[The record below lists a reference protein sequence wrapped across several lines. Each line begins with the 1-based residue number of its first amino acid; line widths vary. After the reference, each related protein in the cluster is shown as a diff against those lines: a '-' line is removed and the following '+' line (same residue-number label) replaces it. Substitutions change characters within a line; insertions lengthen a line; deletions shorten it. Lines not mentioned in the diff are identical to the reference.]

1 MSSGQ
6 IPADRKKLITEQI
19 REQGIV
25 RVNELSDLFSVSVLT
40 IRRDLDQ
47 LEKQG
52 ILERTHGGAILRQNM
67 PIEPM
72 FSQKEQENKTEKDL
86 IAITAASLIEDG
98 DMVIINSGSTTQAV
112 IEALKNK
119 KITIITN
126 NIGAALVADEAVFDL
141 IFIGGSYR
149 PQSHSVTGDI
159 GLQALDRIYA
169 NKAVIG
175 VDGFS
180 FTYGLTTPIMQEA
193 EMTRKM
199 IGKTVGSIIVAVD
212 SSKVG
217 VVSNFKTADLDRI
230 NYLVTDHGADHLL
243 SEEELHHAGVEL
255 LFAGEQI

>member
-1 MSSGQ
+1 MSSGH
-6 IPADRKKLITEQI
+6 IPADRQKLITEQI
-19 REQGIV
+19 QKQGIV
-25 RVNELSDLFSVSVLT
+25 RVNELSEQLNVSVLT

-52 ILERTHGGAILRQNM
+52 LLERTHGGAVLRQSM
-67 PIEPM
+67 SVEPL
-72 FSQKEQENKTEKDL
+72 FSQKELVNKSEKES
-86 IAITAASLIEDG
+86 IALTAAALIEDG

-126 NIGAALVADEAVFDL
+126 NIGAAQIADEAAFEL
-141 IFIGGSYR
+141 IFIGGNYR

-159 GLQALDRIYA
+159 GLNALDMIYA

-180 FTYGLTTPIMQEA
+180 LTYGLTTPVMQEA

-199 IGKTVGSIIVAVD
+199 IEKTVGSVIVVAD

-217 VVSNFKTADLDRI
+217 VISNFKTADLDKI
-230 NYLVTDHGADHLL
+230 DSLITDHGADHIL
-243 SEEELHHAGVEL
+243 SEEELQQAGVEL
-255 LFAGEQI
+255 LFAEEQE